1 LFNIKKYPHRIMAES
16 KLFSSSMID
25 QKKWDALVS
34 LAGGPLY
41 STYHYL
47 SLCEGSWEALILEYN
62 HQYVCAMPI
71 PYRVKAGMKFIYQS
85 PMACYLSPLT
95 SPNEAIT
102 KNFLQS
108 FQAYLQTF
116 RYAPKFFLKYDSNLH
131 AQNFQ
136 QAEHHGLFINL
147 QHSYAEIAQHYSKHR
162 TIRLK
167 QTLKS
172 NQQVICSTD
181 VDTFFQLH
189 EIHTVPRIGSL
200 SPDQRVRMNTLWKKL
215 VDLQQAE
222 IYFSQIN
229 GNPIAATLIG
239 KFGTTLYS
247 LASTSTEEGRK
258 QNGMTL
264 LTDHVI
270 KTYASSSFTTFDL
283 GTRAI
288 PAIDDFKISFGAK
301 NYSIHQLY
309 RNQLPWYLAAPKKIL
324 NLLGIGV
331 Q

>member
-1 LFNIKKYPHRIMAES
+1 MAES
-16 KLFSSSMID
+16 KLYPSSMID
-25 QKKWDALVS
+25 QQKWDALVL

-47 SLCEGSWEALILEYN
+47 SSCEGFWEALILEEN
-62 HQYVCAMPI
+62 NQYICAMPI

-85 PMACYLSPLT
+85 PLACYLTPLIT
-95 SPNEAIT
+95 PDKSEARS
-102 KNFLQS
+102 FLNDFENHLS
-108 FQAYLQTF
+108 HF
-116 RYAPKFFLKYDSNLH
+116 RYAPKFFLKYDSNLSS
-131 AQNFQ
+131 QDFQ
-136 QAEHHGLFINL
+136 QIEHQGLSIDL
-147 QHSYAEIAQHYSKHR
+147 RPSYSEISRHYSKHR
-162 TIRLK
+162 MIRLK

-172 NQQVICSTD
+172 NQQIICSTD
-181 VDTFFQLH
+181 IDTFFQLH
-189 EIHTVPRIGSL
+189 ETHTVPRIGSL
-200 SPDQRVRMNTLWKKL
+200 SPDLRQRMHLLWKKL
-215 VDLQQAE
+215 IDQQQAE
-222 IYFSQIN
+222 IYFSQVN
-229 GNPIAATLIG
+229 DQPIAATLIG

-270 KTYASSSFTTFDL
+270 KKYAASSFTTFDL

-301 NYSIHQLY
+301 NYSILQLY

>member
-1 LFNIKKYPHRIMAES
+1 MAES
-16 KLFSSSMID
+16 KLVPSSMID
-25 QKKWDALVS
+25 QQKWDALVL

-47 SLCEGSWEALILEYN
+47 SSCEGFWEALILEDN
-62 HQYVCAMPI
+62 NQYLCAMPF

-85 PMACYLSPLT
+85 PLACYLSPLV
-95 SPNEAIT
+95 SRHEAIA
-102 KNFLQS
+102 KKFLHD
-108 FQAYLQTF
+108 FQTHLQTF

-136 QAEHHGLFINL
+136 QAQHHGLLINL
-147 QHSYAEIAQHYSKHR
+147 QQSYAEIAQHYSKHR
-162 TIRLK
+162 MIRLK

-189 EIHTVPRIGSL
+189 ETHTVPRIGSL
-200 SPDQRVRMNTLWKKL
+200 SPDLRQRMHLLWQKL
-215 VDLQQAE
+215 VDQHQAE
-222 IYFSQIN
+222 IYFSQVN
-229 GNPIAATLIG
+229 NQPIAATLIG
-239 KFGTTLYS
+239 KFGTTLSS

-258 QNGMTL
+258 QNSMTL

-270 KTYASSSFTTFDL
+270 KKYAASSFTTFDL

-301 NYSIHQLY
+301 NYSILQLY